1 VNPDVSLCAHLASL
15 EHGEAVFTLVP
26 DEIVGW
32 YDGPVE
38 AIVRC
43 RACNALGW
51 IELLDW
57 SHDHVVRVFVLA
69 GLREADATVYLG
81 NATKGSCDMKRPRA
95 ELEALAACSGPFE
108 RLVAWHVQDERL
120 LATAPLPRLPPI
132 PSGDWTERLAARDD
146 ATWFACLGLD
156 KAARV

>member
-1 VNPDVSLCAHLASL
+1 MNPEVSLCAHLASR
-15 EHGEAVFTLVP
+15 EPGEAVFTLVP

-32 YDGPVE
+32 HDGPVE

-43 RACNALGW
+43 RACDALGW

-57 SHDHVVRVFVLA
+57 SHDRVVRVFALA
-69 GLREADATVYLG
+69 GLRASDASVYLR
-81 NATKGSCDMKRPRA
+81 NVKKGSCDVKRQRA
-95 ELEALAACSGPFE
+95 ELEALAACAGPFE
-108 RLVAWHVQDERL
+108 RLIAWHVREERL
-120 LATAPLPRLPPI
+120 LTTAGLPRRPPI

-146 ATWFACLGLD
+146 ATWFTRLGLD